1 MDRSKLAF
9 FTKWIA
15 TVITLGGAIA
25 TSLMYDPL
33 NIYLLNLG
41 AFLFLIW
48 GFLIRDKAMIT
59 VNAGLLLAYFV
70 GIVIRL

>member
-1 MDRSKLAF
+1 MNTAF
-9 FTKWIA
+9 VVKWIA
-15 TVITLGGAIA
+15 TVITLMGAIA

>member
-48 GFLIRDKAMIT
+48 GCLIRDKAMIT